1 MGPVVGIGIIGTW
14 GMTYYKKFYKS
25 PSFFIYVQ
33 CQKSF
38 ITPWAGMEI
47 KSGLLANI
55 FLGSEVLECPFPTRK
70 NPVHYLF
77 ATGLWL

>member
-47 KSGLLANI
+47 TSGLLANI
-55 FLGSEVLECPFPTRK
+55 FLVVWYRMPFPPTQ
-70 NPVHYLF
+70 PSTLPF
-77 ATGLWL
+77 ATGL